1 MKENNSNEKND
12 IIEET
17 KKQILKNS
25 IVAIVIILCLI
36 AIFIT
41 YSIVQDS
48 MFSRPWQAITM
59 ILVIASIVFFE
70 IAYKKDSGIIAIN
83 GIEILALSCF
93 TLTIDYMKSRFN
105 IDIKIYIII
114 STIIFLVY
122 FLLKTMIIYTSGRK
136 KELKS
141 FSDIAEIVKED
152 TPKKIKAV
160 KHKKENKND

>member
-1 MKENNSNEKND
+1 MKENNSNEKNV

-25 IVAIVIILCLI
+25 IVAILIILYLLVT
-36 AIFIT
+36 FIT
-41 YSIVQDS
+41 YSVIQDNI
-48 MFSRPWQAITM
+48 FSRPWQVITM
-59 ILVIASIVFFE
+59 ILVITSIVFFE

-83 GIEILALSCF
+83 GIEVLVLAFF
-93 TLTIDYMKSRFN
+93 TLTMSYIKSRFN
-105 IDIKIYIII
+105 IDIKICIII
-114 STIIFLVY
+114 CSIIFLVY

-141 FSDIAEIVKED
+141 YSDIAEIVKED
-152 TPKKIKAV
+152 MPKKIKAI